1 ERGWRSRGPGAAGA
15 EAQAQV
21 EQGEAAPGRKHRA
34 REGQEHGVVWDH
46 AQGMGPRLPRR
57 RLPVRQERQV
67 ERRRAA
73 GRRGLGQHRLVQAGR
88 RLDLDRKRPG
98 ALRRPGPRGLGGGQ
112 APPRRRDLRHAPPR
126 RVHLPDEVRL
136 GRHQR
141 GRRGPEEPPGL
152 PARDRHRPRRAA
164 GARRGGG
171 PRERGKEGQAPHGR
185 GLPRPEGHRV
195 V

>member
-1 ERGWRSRGPGAAGA
+1 ERGGDDAGAQGA

-21 EQGEAAPGRKHRA
+21 EQGEAAPSREHGS

-46 AQGMGPRLPRR
+46 AQGLGPRLSHR

-73 GRRGLGQHRLVQAGR
+73 GRRDSRQHRLVQAGR
-88 RLDLDRKRPG
+88 RLDLDGKGPR
-98 ALRRPGPRGLGGGQ
+98 ALRRPRPRGLGGGQ

-136 GRHQR
+136 GRYGR
-141 GRRGPEEPPGL
+141 GRRGSEGPARL
-152 PARDRHRPRRAA
+152 PARHRHRPRRPA
-164 GARRGGG
+164 GARRGRR
-171 PRERGKEGQAPHGR
+171 PRERGQEGQAPDGR
-185 GLPRPEGHRV
+185 GLPGPEGHRV